1 MYIFAAYTNQC
12 NTPPKAKLL
21 TYFTYLLTSLTYLLN

>member
-1 MYIFAAYTNQC
+1 MYIFAAYSSQC

-21 TYFTYLLTSLTYLLN
+21 TYFNYLLTYFP